1 MEDETFYWDGLIGE
15 ILNEFLVTS
24 LLALFLISTSLL
36 TKGNLVPRLSLLPFL
51 GAAERR
57 KEGNKRDPGNEV
69 ALTCYSGH
77 LTYSTLEGARARD
90 RSIYSPYYGRQ
101 WRKPRFLFAL
111 KQPKLC

>member
-57 KEGNKRDPGNEV
+57 EIERISFLSPTPRKGRRETLGTRLNE
-69 ALTCYSGH
+69 
-77 LTYSTLEGARARD
+77 
-90 RSIYSPYYGRQ
+90 RSNRPLSF
-101 WRKPRFLFAL
+101 K
-111 KQPKLC
+111 